1 MNDLDALLAEAR
13 RQGWRCEKRG
23 SGHLLLRP
31 ATRTGPLIVIS
42 SSPSDYRALAKIRS
56 QLKRAGL
63 ILPADHSS
71 RPHKEPTMPRCTT
84 TATKARTVASPAPTV
99 SQADEARLAR
109 DQRTLERGDTLA
121 PDARLDRDLAHLAD
135 TSPAR
140 RVQSRRRAPEEVGLV
155 YRGKRSRAIL
165 VDHYITVTVPDE
177 DNDAAV
183 AEKQDV
189 IPGLDEDSQRQAWA
203 AEDMRRGMT
212 RPYVRLA
219 DRLVLSGHDYTFELG
234 KTVLVHED
242 DVAYLL
248 AHDTYR
254 IERADGLDDDGA
266 GVPPIGRRGRQR
278 GA

>member
-1 MNDLDALLAEAR
+1 MNDIQFLIAQAR
-13 RQGWRCEKRG
+13 LQGFTVERRG
-23 SGHLLLRP
+23 SGHFLLRP
-31 ATRTGPLIVIS
+31 PTRAGPLVVIS

-56 QLKRAGL
+56 QLKRAGVVA
-63 ILPADHSS
+63 PAKSS
-71 RPHKEPTMPRCTT
+71 SKSRKGDKTMARIPTP
-84 TATKARTVASPAPTV
+84 TKTRRAAPTT
-99 SQADEARLAR
+99 EAPTQGEREQAR
-109 DQRTLERGDTLA
+109 DRQTLERGEAMA

-155 YRGKRSRAIL
+155 YRGKRSRALL
-165 VDHYITVTVPDE
+165 VDQYITVTVPDE
-177 DNDAAV
+177 DNEAAV
-183 AEKQDV
+183 ADKQDV
-189 IPGLDEDSQRQAWA
+189 IPGLDEESQRQAWA

-219 DRLVLSGHDYTFELG
+219 DRLVLSGPNYTFEKD

-254 IERADGLDDDGA
+254 IERAADIEVDD
-266 GVPPIGRRGRQR
+266 VLPRRRPGYR
-278 GA
+278 GS

>member
-1 MNDLDALLAEAR
+1 MNDIQFLIAQAR
-13 RQGWRCEKRG
+13 LQGFTVERRG
-23 SGHLLLRP
+23 SGHFLLRP
-31 ATRTGPLIVIS
+31 PTRAGPLILVS
-42 SSPSDYRALAKIRS
+42 GSASDWRAVAKIRS
-56 QLKRAGL
+56 QLRRAGL

-71 RPHKEPTMPRCTT
+71 RPHKDKIMATRRTT
-84 TATKARTVASPAPTV
+84 TTTKTRRAAPTTDAS
-99 SQADEARLAR
+99 SQAE
-109 DQRTLERGDTLA
+109 RTMVRERQALERGEAMA

-155 YRGKRSRAIL
+155 YRGKRSRALL
-165 VDHYITVTVPDE
+165 VDQFITVTVPDE

-183 AEKQDV
+183 ADKQDV
-189 IPGLDEDSQRQAWA
+189 IPGLDEESQRQAWA
-203 AEDMRRGMT
+203 AEDMRRGVT

-219 DRLVLSGHDYTFELG
+219 DRLVLSGPNYTFEMG

-254 IERADGLDDDGA
+254 IERAADIEVDD
-266 GVPPIGRRGRQR
+266 VLPRRRPGYR
-278 GA
+278 GS

>member
-1 MNDLDALLAEAR
+1 MNDLDALISLAR

-23 SGHLLLRP
+23 SGHLMLRP
-31 ATRTGPLIVIS
+31 PSRAGPLIVIS

-56 QLKRAGL
+56 QLKRAGVL
-63 ILPADHSS
+63 VPAAHT
-71 RPHKEPTMPRCTT
+71 PPLHKEKPMARTT
-84 TATKARTVASPAPTV
+84 TTTKTRTGGAPT
-99 SQADEARLAR
+99 QAEREQAR
-109 DQRTLERGDTLA
+109 DRQTLERGEAMA

-165 VDHYITVTVPDE
+165 VDQYITVTVPDE

-183 AEKQDV
+183 ADKQDA
-189 IPGLDEDSQRQAWA
+189 IPGLDEESQRQAWA
-203 AEDMRRGMT
+203 AEDMRRGVT

-219 DRLVLSGHDYTFELG
+219 DRLVLSGPNYTFEKD

-254 IERADGLDDDGA
+254 IERAADIEVDD
-266 GVPPIGRRGRQR
+266 VLPRRRPGYR
-278 GA
+278 GS

>member
-1 MNDLDALLAEAR
+1 MNDLDALITQAR

-23 SGHLLLRP
+23 SGHLMLRP
-31 ATRTGPLIVIS
+31 PSRAGPLMVIS

-63 ILPADHSS
+63 ILPADHTPPSL
-71 RPHKEPTMPRCTT
+71 KEKSMPRRTT
-84 TATKARTVASPAPTV
+84 TATKARTVASPDPTL

-109 DQRTLERGDTLA
+109 DQRTLERGEAMA

-135 TSPAR
+135 TSPAK

-155 YRGKRSRAIL
+155 YRGKRKGML
-165 VDHYITVTVPDE
+165 TDQYITVIVPDE

-183 AEKQDV
+183 ADKQDV
-189 IPGLDEDSQRQAWA
+189 IPGLDEESQRQAWA
-203 AEDMRRGMT
+203 AEDMRRGVT

-219 DRLVLSGHDYTFELG
+219 DRLVLSGPNYTFEMG

-254 IERADGLDDDGA
+254 IERAADIEVDD
-266 GVPPIGRRGRQR
+266 VLPRRRPGYR
-278 GA
+278 GS